1 MAAKLETTN
10 TDEIRVLEGNEI
22 DHVAGGGLFGS
33 IFRAVA
39 SIWTPPPPVQTAMTA
54 YRIFSWFRRFF

>member
-1 MAAKLETTN
+1 MAAQIETTN

-33 IFRAVA
+33 IFHAITNIV
-39 SIWTPPPPVQTAMTA
+39 SNSPPVRTATTV
-54 YRIFSWFRRFF
+54 YNIYSWLRRFF